1 MTGALRRHFRPEF
14 LNRIDDV
21 IFFHSLGRAHIRV
34 IIAIQMRHLAKR
46 LADRRIA
53 IELSDAALDLLAE
66 SGFDPAYGARPL
78 RRTLQRLVLDPL
90 ATRML
95 EGQLPEGGSIR
106 VDTAG
111 GDLTFEL
118 SLPVM
123 A

>member
-1 MTGALRRHFRPEF
+1 MTEALRTHFRPEF

-21 IFFHSLGRAHIRV
+21 IFFHSLGRAHIREV
-34 IIAIQMRHLAKR
+34 IAIQLRHLATR
-46 LADRRIA
+46 LAARRIA
-53 IELSDAALDLLAE
+53 IALSETALDLLAE

-95 EGQLPEGGSIR
+95 DGQLPEGGSIR
-106 VDTAG
+106 VNAVG
-111 GDLTFEL
+111 GDLSFEM
-118 SLPVM
+118 SRPVT